1 MQKTQTFTWI
11 HGEQFDY
18 PEGYEFICVSPIMLL
33 WQKRSEAP
41 EEDRVKGTARYKYIP
56 TRVIFYKDELNKRTF
71 LDFRV
76 SEVPLRSL
84 LFLLKHAKRPKYLT
98 NP

>member
-1 MQKTQTFTWI
+1 
-11 HGEQFDY
+11 
-18 PEGYEFICVSPIMLL
+18 MLL

-56 TRVIFYKDELNKRTF
+56 TRVSFYKDELDTRTF
-71 LDFRV
+71 MNFRV

-84 LFLLKHAKRPKYLT
+84 LFLLKYAKRPKHLT
-98 NP
+98 NR